1 MVKITEIKT
10 FLTRPFNNNL
20 VVVKIETNQPGL
32 NGLGCATFTQR
43 CKAVVTI
50 IEEYLRPLLVGRE
63 VDDIQDLWTLMYQN
77 AYWRNGP
84 LLNTAIGGID
94 LALWDIKGK
103 MAGMPVYQLLGGKCR
118 EAVAVYMYANGTSL
132 QDVIEKAQA
141 HWENGFN
148 YIRLQYDPLKSFSMD
163 WLTSDQ
169 KSEGTKSGNYL
180 DSRKY
185 AKETVRLFEEA
196 RKAMGSEP
204 YFVHDVHERIL
215 PTDAL
220 YLAKALEDLEPFFIE
235 DLFSPENRDY
245 YRQVKN
251 TCRTP
256 IAMGELFT
264 NQLEWIPLVT
274 ERLIDY
280 IRIHITM
287 IGGLTPALRCAH
299 MCELH
304 GVRLAWHA
312 PYDLNPVGHAA
323 QMHLDLIS
331 PNFGVQEW
339 SGMNDIE
346 TAMFPGCPVI
356 SKGYAYVNDKPGFG
370 IEFDE
375 RLAKKY
381 PATDEVTL
389 WTEYRHTDGS
399 LYTP

>member
-163 WLTSDQ
+163 WLTSNR

-256 IAMGELFT
+256 LQWE
-264 NQLEWIPLVT
+264 N
-274 ERLIDY
+274 Y
-280 IRIHITM
+280 SRI
-287 IGGLTPALRCAH
+287 
-299 MCELH
+299 
-304 GVRLAWHA
+304 
-312 PYDLNPVGHAA
+312 
-323 QMHLDLIS
+323 S
-331 PNFGVQEW
+331 W
-339 SGMNDIE
+339 SG
-346 TAMFPGCPVI
+346 FPLLRSG
-356 SKGYAYVNDKPGFG
+356 
-370 IEFDE
+370 
-375 RLAKKY
+375 
-381 PATDEVTL
+381 
-389 WTEYRHTDGS
+389 
-399 LYTP
+399 